1 MNAKAIIVMGVSGS
15 GKSTVGEKLAETLG
29 WVYFDGDDYHPP
41 ENIAKMS
48 AGNPLNDDDRAPW
61 LAILRDLI
69 NVHVRAGRPM
79 VLACSALKQRYRDQ
93 LLKDNPATKIV
104 YLKGGFELIWERMQ
118 ARDNHYMR
126 PEMLQSQFDALEEP
140 ADVIT
145 VPIDLSTEAQIQQII
160 RALAVDK

>member
-1 MNAKAIIVMGVSGS
+1 
-15 GKSTVGEKLAETLG
+15 
-29 WVYFDGDDYHPP
+29 
-41 ENIAKMS
+41 MS

>member
-1 MNAKAIIVMGVSGS
+1 MGVSGS
-15 GKSTVGEKLAETLG
+15 GKSTVGERLAQELG
-29 WVYFDGDDYHPP
+29 WIYFDGDDYHPP